1 MLPNETGCPACA
13 KGRLCSGCGRIRI
26 ITAVAATPGIPVEVL
41 TDAVD
46 AVAGHPAVVRS
57 LAAALDADPDALT
70 VGAPP
75 AVGRLVDELRARG
88 VDLPEP
94 ACGRCGR
101 TGKPLTRSAAGGV
114 CARCRRRQLATACTR
129 CGVVKPV
136 AGRDGQ
142 GRPFCARC
150 ADRPQ
155 RVCGRCGRTRRIAR
169 RARDGRPDICDSC
182 FRAPEAVCS
191 RCGRRRPCSFAS
203 GPNPICA
210 GCAPRATAPCAHC
223 GADRPPTARWPEG
236 PVCDP
241 CYIKALRRRGTCTV
255 CATERRLVH
264 PPGPDATTCADCAGV
279 PVRHACTDCGIEDR
293 AYERGRCAPCS
304 LARRTAAALTGPD
317 AQIRPDL
324 APVYQAIT
332 ATKAPRTA
340 LNWLRNSAG
349 AALLTQMASGAT
361 DLTHQS
367 LDEHPRPGV
376 AGYLRAVLVTNQ
388 VLPPRDDQL
397 TAAERF
403 LTRTLT
409 GISRDGDRRLVH
421 AYATWQVLRRLR
433 ATAARTDRPRTHI
446 NHARTN
452 INAAVG
458 LLNWLADHGTT
469 LAEVGQADIDSY
481 LAGQSPSRYRVRDFL
496 KWAAA
501 AGHTD
506 PVTIATPGRNP
517 GPATDHDERWAQIA
531 RLLHDEGIE
540 LTDRVAGALL
550 LLYGQ
555 HLSRIVAITHD
566 QIKTK
571 GAQVFLRLGSDDLHI
586 PEPLAGLLQ
595 ALAHDGRPYTGVGAP
610 AATRWLFPGLQPGR
624 PLTAARLGVRLRK
637 LGIRAQPGR
646 RAALTHLAAQLPAAV
661 IADLLGIHP
670 NTAVHWVHDAG
681 GDWNRYA
688 AELSRDASHQ
698 P

>member
-1 MLPNETGCPACA
+1 M
-13 KGRLCSGCGRIRI
+13 
-26 ITAVAATPGIPVEVL
+26 
-41 TDAVD
+41 
-46 AVAGHPAVVRS
+46 
-57 LAAALDADPDALT
+57 
-70 VGAPP
+70 
-75 AVGRLVDELRARG
+75 
-88 VDLPEP
+88 
-94 ACGRCGR
+94 
-101 TGKPLTRSAAGGV
+101 
-114 CARCRRRQLATACTR
+114 
-129 CGVVKPV
+129 VKPV

-279 PVRHACTDCGIEDR
+279 PARHACTDCGIEDR

-317 AQIRPDL
+317 GQIRPDL

-376 AGYLRAVLVTNQ
+376 AGYLRAVLVANQ

-555 HLSRIVAITHD
+555 HLSRIAAMTPQQVRRQVRRYSCAWAT
-566 QIKTK
+566 TRSPSPNTRTSS
-571 GAQVFLRLGSDDLHI
+571 GAAVERLAAAGGRTLQRWVDGAG
-586 PEPLAGLLQ
+586 PGRCARVAGL
-595 ALAHDGRPYTGVGAP
+595 RSAP
-610 AATRWLFPGLQPGR
+610 AAEITMRATRPHFPVSATGDSFVPTGQGGAPDRHGRAGVQAAGLAERAAADAERRPDRAACRGPADRRADPPTAVRHHPGR
-624 PLTAARLGVRLRK
+624 GDPAGQPARRRRPPDREGPAGPAGGVRLQ
-637 LGIRAQPGR
+637 GPGR
-646 RAALTHLAAQLPAAV
+646 RQRRRRRARPHRRTRQPRRRAATRPRDRPGHHAAPGAARAPSPPTAATARPA
-661 IADLLGIHP
+661 
-670 NTAVHWVHDAG
+670 
-681 GDWNRYA
+681 
-688 AELSRDASHQ
+688 SRTTCTSSACA
-698 P
+698 PW